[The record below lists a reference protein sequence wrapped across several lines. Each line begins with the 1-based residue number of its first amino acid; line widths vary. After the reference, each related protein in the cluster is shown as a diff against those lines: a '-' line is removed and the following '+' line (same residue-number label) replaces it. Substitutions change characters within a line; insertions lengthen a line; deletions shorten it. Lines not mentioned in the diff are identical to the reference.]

1 MRKSVVKRKTR
12 ETDITIELS
21 VKKGVCRNEIKT
33 PIGFLNHMLDEFACH
48 GGFHL
53 KAKAKGDIEIDA
65 HHTVEDVGI
74 CLGEAIKKIRGTGKG
89 IQRFGWSVVPMDDAL
104 VLVAVDLSGRPF
116 LNFSVK
122 FSAIRKSDFDYRL
135 FEDFFRAVS
144 NSAGANIHILS
155 FAGRDNHHISEAI
168 FKAFGKALGVAL
180 SVSGKKIPSTKGRI

>member
-1 MRKSVVKRKTR
+1 MKKAVVKRKTR

-21 VKKGVCRNEIKT
+21 DKGSCRNEIKT
-33 PIGFLNHMLDEFACH
+33 PIGFLDHMLDEFACH

-53 KAKAKGDIEIDA
+53 KVKAKGDVEVDD

-74 CLGEAIKKIRGTGKG
+74 CLGEAVRKIRGKGKG
-89 IQRFGWSVVPMDDAL
+89 IKRFGWAVVPMDEAL

-116 LNFSVK
+116 INFSVR
-122 FSAIRKSDFDYRL
+122 FSAIRKAGFDYRL

-144 NSAGANIHILS
+144 NTAEANIHILS

-168 FKAFGKALGVAL
+168 FKAFGKALEMAL
-180 SVSGKKIPSTKGRI
+180 SVSGRKIPSTKGRI